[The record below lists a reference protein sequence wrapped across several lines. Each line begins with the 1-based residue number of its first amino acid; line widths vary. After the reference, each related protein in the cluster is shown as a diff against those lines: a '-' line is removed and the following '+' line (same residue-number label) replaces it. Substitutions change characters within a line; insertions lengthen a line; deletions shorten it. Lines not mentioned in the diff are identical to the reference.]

1 MYTHT
6 SLLWLK
12 ALMLRTS
19 GACHFLSC
27 VGSLALSEMGCVLL
41 RYTEPKPH
49 SLAVKSPPIST
60 LRAPTLPWIHSW
72 LCKYSLKRLT
82 DLIKMHNP
90 FCQCR
95 FSSIQVK
102 VIQCLISVINW
113 TLLMCLNLL
122 WWVQDSCP
130 HKSVLFPL

>member
-1 MYTHT
+1 
-6 SLLWLK
+6 
-12 ALMLRTS
+12 MLRTS

-27 VGSLALSEMGCVLL
+27 VGSLAPGEMGCVLL

-102 VIQCLISVINW
+102 VIQCLISVMNW
-113 TLLMCLNLL
+113 SLLMCLKVFCFFSKSLL
-122 WWVQDSCP
+122 
-130 HKSVLFPL
+130 HR